1 MRRYKIKNAKICS
14 FTGQNLFLS
23 YFLEAIFW
31 RKSLKNL
38 CFFKKTPLKNQHNFL
53 QFYTDFK
60 IYLYVLKLVFR
71 RLKIRLKN
79 VEFYVQEL

>member
-1 MRRYKIKNAKICS
+1 LGGNVQKT
-14 FTGQNLFLS
+14 FVFLKT
-23 YFLEAIFW
+23 A
-31 RKSLKNL
+31 LK
-38 CFFKKTPLKNQHNFL
+38 KQHNFL

>member
-1 MRRYKIKNAKICS
+1 MQKFVHLLAKSI
-14 FTGQNLFLS
+14 FILFS
-23 YFLEAIFW
+23 GSHFLAEIF
-31 RKSLKNL
+31 KKPL
-38 CFFKKTPLKNQHNFL
+38 FFKKTPLKKQHNFL